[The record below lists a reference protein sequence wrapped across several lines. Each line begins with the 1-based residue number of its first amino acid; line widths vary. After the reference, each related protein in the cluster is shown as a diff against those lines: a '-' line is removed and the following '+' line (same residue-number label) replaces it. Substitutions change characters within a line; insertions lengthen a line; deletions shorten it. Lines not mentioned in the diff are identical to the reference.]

1 MAAAAAVTCIDQTAV
16 ATAGD
21 AKANHSAQRPKP
33 KRLTDLVSADEWA
46 WLIERLKLSPREAE
60 YLDFA
65 ADDPR
70 EKEIARRMGL
80 SVHTAHTHR
89 RRLCQKL
96 GVDGMARALSAV
108 FAVCLEQ
115 RLAFADGRRR

>member
-1 MAAAAAVTCIDQTAV
+1 MAASAVSCTDQSTGAAATGEPADRNGRRAE
-16 ATAGD
+16 
-21 AKANHSAQRPKP
+21 P

-46 WLIERLKLSPREAE
+46 RLIERLALSPREAQ
-60 YLDFA
+60 YLDLA
-65 ADDPR
+65 AADPR

-96 GVDGMARALSAV
+96 GVDGMARALSVV
-108 FAVCLEQ
+108 FAVCIEQ
-115 RLAFADGRRR
+115 RLATR